1 MKILLRPQ
9 KSLDGLKNA
18 GKPRKAVSQSTA
30 LRLQML
36 NLERKDKEKPMF
48 YLFVNFP
55 WLVMMPHL
63 VPTTQYFPLM
73 SPNFLARGTSYWPYA
88 SEWDRKNIKIS
99 KTWELP
105 SPWLS
110 SAWHS
115 WEFWLN
121 NLREEKRGPWERGCL
136 IDWEVMSFPE
146 LAQDR
151 TQVIYFRYICAET
164 QAVFRCKY
172 SFALSSDPLQCKMV
186 SWVNLYSVGKG
197 EEFQVEMPSLETV
210 WFQGTKKVAPTR
222 AQPNTSAGKVLI
234 VMSST
239 ILLFH
244 V

>member
-110 SAWHS
+110 SAWQ
-115 WEFWLN
+115 LID
-121 NLREEKRGPWERGCL
+121 NLREEKRGTTSGRKREDPGN
-136 IDWEVMSFPE
+136 EVVWLTEKWCRSQSSRKIE
-146 LAQDR
+146 HR
-151 TQVIYFRYICAET
+151 WYI
-164 QAVFRCKY
+164 
-172 SFALSSDPLQCKMV
+172 SDIFALKRKLFSDANIV
-186 SWVNLYSVGKG
+186 SPCLLTHCSVKW
-197 EEFQVEMPSLETV
+197 SLG
-210 WFQGTKKVAPTR
+210 WICIQ
-222 AQPNTSAGKVLI
+222 
-234 VMSST
+234 
-239 ILLFH
+239 
-244 V
+244 